1 MKRKTSKGLA
11 LLTASAVAAVTVLGT
26 GTSAA
31 QAAEA
36 EYEIYPKPHEISY
49 EGDSWILKNEVNVV
63 YEDGIDEATQDRL
76 DEVFALKDGITVS
89 ESDEIVEGK
98 TNVLVGIDGSDGY
111 VDQYAEE
118 NVEVSAD
125 GLFDK
130 LDSYVLDSKEDV
142 ITVLGADTD
151 ASFYGLTTL
160 YHIVKQMDS
169 QTIRSFHIEDWADV
183 ARVCE
188 VIGIPYYSVDF
199 SEEYMDRVF
208 RLFVE
213 EYRKG
218 RTPNPDV
225 LCNREVK
232 FGPFVKFARGLGA
245 DYIATGHYCD
255 IAHDG
260 GRNYLLRAADENKDQ
275 TYFLNQVTERQ
286 LDDVIFPLGAFN
298 KYDVR
303 EYARAHEIPVAGKK
317 DSTGICFIG
326 ERKFREFLSRYIPMK
341 EGDIVTADGRTVG
354 RHRGVYYYTI
364 GQRRGLGIGGSAE
377 GNGESWF
384 VLDKDV
390 EHNRLI
396 VSQGEDDVLFK
407 DALMTEGFNFIT
419 RPEGDDFECEV
430 RIRHRQPL
438 QRAHAYILKDGVRI
452 EFAEKQRAIAP
463 GQYAVCYRGRVCL
476 GGGVIGAASD
486 RGEDRPQ

>member
-1 MKRKTSKGLA
+1 MSERVVVGMSGGVD
-11 LLTASAVAAVTVLGT
+11 SAVAACL
-26 GTSAA
+26 
-31 QAAEA
+31 
-36 EYEIYPKPHEISY
+36 
-49 EGDSWILKNEVNVV
+49 LKEQGFDVV
-63 YEDGIDEATQDRL
+63 GLYMSNWKDEEEDGACTGER
-76 DEVFALKDGITVS
+76 
-89 ESDEIVEGK
+89 
-98 TNVLVGIDGSDGY
+98 
-111 VDQYAEE
+111 
-118 NVEVSAD
+118 
-125 GLFDK
+125 
-130 LDSYVLDSKEDV
+130 
-142 ITVLGADTD
+142 
-151 ASFYGLTTL
+151 
-160 YHIVKQMDS
+160 
-169 QTIRSFHIEDWADV
+169 DWADV
-183 ARVCE
+183 ARVCDA
-188 VIGIPYYSVDF
+188 IGIPYYSVDF

-232 FGPFVKFARGLGA
+232 FGPFVKFARGMGA
-245 DYIATGHYCD
+245 DLIATGHYCD
-255 IAHDG
+255 IAHEG
-260 GRNYLLRAADENKDQ
+260 GRNFLLRAADENKDQ

-286 LDDVIFPLGAFN
+286 LDDVVFPLGGLN

-303 EYARAHEIPVAGKK
+303 EYARAHKIPVAEKK

-341 EGDIVTADGRTVG
+341 EGDIVTADGKRVG

-390 EHNRLI
+390 ERNLLI
-396 VSQGEDDVLFK
+396 VSQGEDAVLFK

-476 GGGVIGAASD
+476 GGGVIGSAFD
-486 RGEDRPQ
+486 REEE